1 MKINNVIIHE
11 LIKEQ
16 HKPASKSLRKS
27 ELDSSNK
34 NVEKLIVDILG
45 LYEKMPSKSYGRFEK
60 DDVAYPTPSIFRSVF
75 QKKAISFL
83 TASIKLMDVLQST
96 SNLVPLAKGGFVV
109 MAHVTNEN
117 NTDLFVVAMVNN
129 VAGNAIDKKTFDVLE
144 TVHVELQNLRV
155 AGKVNLT
162 DWIAGGEDKRY
173 INFLKYK
180 GDKVSEYFK
189 NFLGCNN
196 DIVASKETRK
206 LVDAV
211 KLFAQTEKL
220 DEKSAADFYR
230 RVNDYCRHCADQK
243 DVLSLDGLSNAAWPD
258 QPKKLSDYL
267 ATEEIEISSDFI
279 PDKRSLKSLIKIHGK
294 TPFWSVNI
302 DRLAFANGNAK
313 YDPEREAL
321 ILYNLPNNLRE
332 DLICETINDEE

>member
-16 HKPASKSLRKS
+16 HKPASKSLRES

-45 LYEKMPSKSYGRFEK
+45 LYDKIPSKSYGKFEK
-60 DDVAYPTPSIFRSVF
+60 DNAAYPTPSIFHSVF
-75 QKKAISFL
+75 QKREISFL

-96 SNLVPLAKGGFVV
+96 STLVPFATGGFIV

-129 VAGNAIDKKTFDVLE
+129 VVGNAIDKNTFDVLE

-162 DWIAGGEDKRY
+162 DWIAGDEDKRY

-180 GDKVSEYFK
+180 GDKVSDYFK

-196 DIVASKETRK
+196 DIVASKETKK

-211 KLFAQTEKL
+211 KLYAHTEKL
-220 DEKSAADFYR
+220 DEQSEADFYR
-230 RVNDYCRHCADQK
+230 RVNDYCRHCADQN
-243 DVLSLDGLSNAAWPD
+243 DVLSLEGLSNAAWPD
-258 QPKKLSDYL
+258 EPKKLSDYF
-267 ATEEIEISSDFI
+267 AAGKIEISSDFI

-302 DRLAFANGNAK
+302 DRQAFGSGNAK
-313 YDPEREAL
+313 YDPKEKAL
-321 ILYNLPNNLRE
+321 ILYNLPNKLRE
-332 DLICETINDEE
+332 DLIRETSNDEE